1 MIDPKNDL
9 KFTTAG
15 DYIDE
20 WKKKSDEGY
29 EPELESQPTGTETWQ
44 TKANA
49 KNTVPKY
56 YSPTELLSMKLDSM
70 GRLLNDYNERLK
82 DLELGMQNLNTRL
95 SNMSSEMFNEVT
107 DDEIYNKPKG
117 ER

>member
-1 MIDPKNDL
+1 MIDEKKNL
-9 KFTTAG
+9 KFTTAD

-29 EPELESQPTGTETWQ
+29 KPELESMPSGENQPTGFETWQ
-44 TKANA
+44 TKATA
-49 KNTVPKY
+49 KGAVPRY
-56 YSPTELLSMKLDSM
+56 YSPTELLSMRVDKLEDM
-70 GRLLNDYNERLK
+70 VKNLNERL
-82 DLELGMQNLNTRL
+82 
-95 SNMSSEMFNEVT
+95 SNISSEMFQEIE

>member
-1 MIDPKNDL
+1 MIDQKRNPKDSPKNDL

-29 EPELESQPTGTETWQ
+29 KPELESIPNGSETWQ

-49 KNTVPKY
+49 KNTIPRY
-56 YSPTELLSMKLDSM
+56 YSPTELLSMRID
-70 GRLLNDYNERLK
+70 RLEDMVKNLNERL
-82 DLELGMQNLNTRL
+82 
-95 SNMSSEMFNEVT
+95 SNISSEMLVPIE
-107 DDEIYNKPKG
+107 DHEIYNKPKG

>member
-1 MIDPKNDL
+1 MIDQKRNPKDSPKNDL

-29 EPELESQPTGTETWQ
+29 KPELESQPTGGETWQ

-49 KNTVPKY
+49 KNTIPRY
-56 YSPTELLSMKLDSM
+56 YSPTELLSMRID
-70 GRLLNDYNERLK
+70 RLEDMVKNLNERL
-82 DLELGMQNLNTRL
+82 
-95 SNMSSEMFNEVT
+95 SNISSEMMQPIDN
-107 DDEIYNKPKG
+107 DEIYNKPKG

>member
-29 EPELESQPTGTETWQ
+29 KPELESSPGQNPTGGETWQ

-49 KNTVPKY
+49 KNTVPRY
-56 YSPTELLSMKLDSM
+56 YSPTELLSMRID
-70 GRLLNDYNERLK
+70 RLEDMVKNLNERL
-82 DLELGMQNLNTRL
+82 
-95 SNMSSEMFNEVT
+95 SNISSEMLQPIDN
-107 DDEIYNKPKG
+107 DEIYNKPKG